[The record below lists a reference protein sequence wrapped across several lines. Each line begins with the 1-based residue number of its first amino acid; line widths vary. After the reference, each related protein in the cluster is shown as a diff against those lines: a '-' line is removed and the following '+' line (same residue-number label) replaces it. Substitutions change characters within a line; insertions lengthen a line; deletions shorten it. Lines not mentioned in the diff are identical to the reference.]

1 MLNVLIRNKI
11 LSYIT
16 GKAKTITLSN
26 GTGKCY
32 LGLSTTTPNSD
43 GTNFTEPSAS
53 SYARVQLNIMDAQQW
68 TDKWGT
74 VDNGAVTNKDEITT
88 HECTEE
94 EGWGT
99 LTHFGIFDSLIG
111 GTPLAFDLLTDP
123 DGEPDEDGIYPA
135 KALEITKNK
144 VVVFRV
150 GTLQL
155 KLV

>member
-1 MLNVLIRNKI
+1 MLNVTFRNKI
-11 LSYIT
+11 LNYIT
-16 GKAKTITLSN
+16 AKSETISITS

-32 LGLSTTTPNSD
+32 LGLSTTTPNGD
-43 GTNFTEPSAS
+43 GTNFTEPKAG
-53 SYARVQLNIMDAQQW
+53 SYARVQLNILEAQQW

-74 VDNGAVTNKDEITT
+74 VANGTVTNKDEITT

-99 LTHFGIFDSLIG
+99 LTHFGIFDSVTG

-123 DGEPDEDGIYPA
+123 DGEPDENGIYPA
-135 KALEITKNK
+135 KPLEITKNK

-155 KLV
+155 KLI